1 MVNCVACGGNNPHE
15 ARFCV
20 TCGVPLGSQG
30 DPGPDEL
37 GDRRT
42 LAPKELGDFLEESLA
57 IFRGNFRPFILISL
71 VAHIPV
77 LALALLSGGD
87 AQTVEPS
94 ETAEVAEVLA
104 DLGAVLVG
112 MLVVAFIAGYFN
124 TFLSAASVMAVGQ
137 HYAGVRID
145 IGYCLRRAW
154 YRIASLTAGY
164 VVVAL
169 ALVGAGV
176 LILVLIGIP
185 LFFYLL
191 VVWFFFVEC
200 IVLERRKPM
209 DSLWR
214 SRDLVQGSFWRVF
227 LIGLVYTLIAVG
239 ISVLAGLADAL
250 LSQVSPILSS
260 LVVTGVSAL
269 ITPFLWIGRTLVYFD
284 LRARK
289 ERYSIDDLV
298 SETGLAPPSMEE
310 GTG

>member
-1 MVNCVACGGNNPHE
+1 MSCVACGGSNPHE

-30 DPGPDEL
+30 DAGPDEL

-42 LAPKELGDFLEESLA
+42 LAPKELGDFLEESFA
-57 IFRGNFRPFILISL
+57 IFRGNFKPFILISL

-77 LALALLSGGD
+77 LALALVSGGD

-94 ETAEVAEVLA
+94 ESVEVAEVLA
-104 DLGAVLVG
+104 ELGPVLVG
-112 MLVVAFIAGYFN
+112 TLVAAFIAGYFN

-137 HYAGVRID
+137 YYAGVRID

-154 YRIASLTAGY
+154 YRIASLSAGY

-200 IVLERRKPM
+200 IMLERKKPM

-214 SRDLVQGSFWRVF
+214 SRDLVQGSYWRVF
-227 LIGLVYTLIAVG
+227 LIGIVYTLIAVG
-239 ISVLAGLADAL
+239 ISVVAGLADAL
-250 LSQVSPILSS
+250 LSQISPILSS
-260 LVVTGVSAL
+260 LVVAGVSAL
-269 ITPFLWIGRTLVYFD
+269 ITPFLWIGRTLVYYD

-289 ERYSIDDLV
+289 EHYTMDDLAADM
-298 SETGLAPPSMEE
+298 GLSPPSAEVE
-310 GTG
+310 VE